1 MPLITDKRHT
11 RLLNLVVAAIYL
23 LLAQSGALFTA
34 HHGLTTLWW
43 PCGGF
48 ALAILLLHGVSL
60 LPGVLLGAFLS
71 SVSLGGSW
79 EMAIAFAAGNSL
91 EAVLGWYILSRLLNL
106 DIRITRLRDF
116 LTILYAAPFIA
127 LVSVT
132 VNSIA
137 LLLTNTIEN
146 HNWLH
151 IGLHWWMA
159 NFLGIVL
166 FTPLILVWRQKP
178 SDWLTSKRVLEAI
191 LLLGLT
197 FIAGQI
203 IFLNWYQQYT
213 SPYPKAFMMFLFVS
227 LTAIRLGPHGVL
239 IVLIMTSI
247 QALIGATLGI
257 GYFGDDIANTHL
269 TNFWLYMLIMSLSGM
284 TLATY
289 INEKKQVVGALQESE
304 NRFRTLANNT
314 SVLVWMSGTD
324 ALCTYFNQVWLDF
337 TGRTLEQELGHGWK
351 DNVHP
356 DDLPYCA
363 NVYTTAFDTR
373 QAFNMEYR
381 LRRHDGVYRWV
392 YDQGVPRYDSQ
403 GHFAGYIGSLFDI
416 TERKN
421 AEMAMYDS
429 EIRFRKLLDKIPLV
443 SVQGYAEDGTTNYW
457 NQASEYLYGYT
468 KEEAIGRKLTDL
480 IIPPEMREGVREAM
494 REMFKTGEP
503 IPASELR
510 LMKRGGIPVDV
521 FSSHAYVH
529 VPGREPEMF
538 CMDIDLTERK
548 RDEENIRNLAF
559 YDPLTQLPNRRLL
572 MDRLQQALAETDR
585 SGHHGALLFFDLDNF
600 KTLNDTLGHDKGD
613 LLLQQVAKRLSAN
626 IRKVDIAARLGGDE
640 FVVILKDLSKDP
652 EEAPFQAETT
662 CAKILAALNEP
673 YHLDDSEYH
682 NTTSIGITLFIDHQ
696 TTIEEL
702 MKHADIAMYQAK
714 QAGCNTFRFFDPQMQ
729 SAVEARS
736 ALENGLRKAIP
747 NNQLHLHYQ
756 QQVDELG
763 NIQGAEV
770 LVRWRHPDKGVIS
783 PADFIPLAEETGLI
797 IPIGLWVL
805 ETACLQLRQWQ
816 KDPERQHLQLA
827 VNVSARQ
834 FRQANFSQQV
844 TGILLKTGALP
855 SNLKL
860 ELTESAL
867 LDNIE
872 DTIEKMK
879 LLKRLGVQFSMDD
892 FGTGY
897 SSLSYLKKLPIDQLK
912 IDQSFVRNITSDP
925 DDATIVQT
933 IIAMAHN
940 LGITVIA
947 EGVETDQQKA
957 FLIQHNCRNFQG
969 YLFGKPAPIEEF
981 EANLKPN

>member
-1 MPLITDKRHT
+1 MPLVTDKHHT
-11 RLLNLVVAAIYL
+11 IIYNLVVAAIYM
-23 LLAQSGALFTA
+23 LLAQSGILFRA
-34 HHGLTTLWW
+34 HDYATTLWW

-48 ALAILLLHGVSL
+48 ALAILLLYGIPA

-71 SVSLGGSW
+71 SINFGDSW
-79 EMAIAFAAGNSL
+79 EITVAFTVGNAVEAI
-91 EAVLGWYILSRLLNL
+91 LGRHILSRLINF

-116 LTILYAAPFIA
+116 LTILYGAPFIA
-127 LVSVT
+127 LVSAIA
-132 VNSIA
+132 NSTA
-137 LLLTNTIEN
+137 LLLSNTIEQQS
-146 HNWLH
+146 WIH

-159 NFLGIVL
+159 DLLGIVL
-166 FTPLILVWRQKP
+166 FTPLILVWWHKP
-178 SDWLTSKRVLEAI
+178 NDWLTPMRVFEAI
-191 LLLGLT
+191 LLIGLT

-203 IFLNWYQQYT
+203 IFLNWYHEYLA
-213 SPYPKAFMMFLFVS
+213 PFPKAFMMFLLVS

-239 IVLIMTSI
+239 IILIITSV
-247 QALIGATLGI
+247 QALVGAIQGI
-257 GYFGDDIANTHL
+257 GYFGDDIVNTHL
-269 TNFWLYMLIMSLSGM
+269 TNFWLYTLIMSISGM
-284 TLATY
+284 TLACY
-289 INEKKQVVGALQESE
+289 INEKKQIVSELKESE

-314 SVLVWMSGTD
+314 SVLVWMSDTN

-337 TGRTLEQELGHGWK
+337 TGRTLEQELGNGWK
-351 DNVHP
+351 DSVHP
-356 DDLPYCA
+356 DDLQYCL
-363 NVYTTAFDTR
+363 NVFMTAFDKR
-373 QAFNMEYR
+373 QAFSMEYR

-392 YDQGVPRYDSQ
+392 YDQGVPLYDSQ
-403 GHFAGYIGSLFDI
+403 EKFVGYIGSLFDI

-457 NQASEYLYGYT
+457 NQASEHLYGYT
-468 KEEAIGRKLTDL
+468 KNEALGQKLTDL

-510 LMKRGGIPVDV
+510 LMKKDGGPVDV

-572 MDRLQQALAETDR
+572 MDRLQQALTETNR

-640 FVVILKDLSKDP
+640 FVVILKDLSKNPD
-652 EEAPFQAETT
+652 EAPFQAETT

-673 YHLDDSEYH
+673 YLLDDSEYQ

-696 TTIEEL
+696 TTIEDL
-702 MKHADIAMYQAK
+702 MKRADIAMYQAK
-714 QAGCNTFRFFDPQMQ
+714 HAGCNTFRFFDPQMQ
-729 SAVEARS
+729 SAVEVRS
-736 ALENGLRKAIP
+736 VLENGLRKAIHK
-747 NNQLHLHYQ
+747 NQLHLHYQ

-763 NIQGAEV
+763 HIHGAEV
-770 LVRWRHPDKGVIS
+770 LVRWLHPERGLIS
-783 PADFIPLAEETGLI
+783 PAEFIPLAEETGLI

-805 ETACLQLRQWQ
+805 ETACLQLRRWRD
-816 KDPERQHLQLA
+816 DPQRRQLQLA

-834 FRQANFSQQV
+834 FRQTNFSQQV
-844 TGILLKTGALP
+844 TDILTKTGALP

-879 LLKRLGVQFSMDD
+879 QLKLLGVQLSMDD

-897 SSLSYLKKLPIDQLK
+897 SSLSFLRKLPIDQLK
-912 IDQSFVRNITSDP
+912 IDQSFVRNITTNP
-925 DDATIVQT
+925 DEAVIVQT

-940 LGITVIA
+940 LGMEVIA
-947 EGVETDQQKA
+947 EGVETEQQKA

-969 YLFGKPAPIEEF
+969 YLFGKPIPIEQF
-981 EANLKPN
+981 EALI

>member
-1 MPLITDKRHT
+1 MSLARYKHPTT
-11 RLLNLVVAAIYL
+11 LLNLVVATIYI
-23 LLAQSGALFTA
+23 LLAQSGVPFAV
-34 HHGLTTLWW
+34 HHELTTLWW
-43 PCGGF
+43 PSGGF
-48 ALAILLLHGVSL
+48 ALAILLLYGLSL
-60 LPGVLLGAFLS
+60 LPGVLIGAFLC
-71 SVSLGGSW
+71 SVSFGGSW
-79 EMAIAFAAGNSL
+79 EMTIAFAVGHTL
-91 EAVLGWYILSRLLNL
+91 EALAGWYFLTKLANF
-106 DIRITRLRDF
+106 DVRITRLSDF
-116 LTILYAAPFIA
+116 LTILFSAPCIA
-127 LVSVT
+127 LVSA
-132 VNSIA
+132 SIISTA
-137 LLLTNTIEN
+137 LLLSGTIEN
-146 HNWLH
+146 QNCIH
-151 IGLHWWMA
+151 IGLHWWRA

-166 FTPLILVWRQKP
+166 FTPLVLVWREKP
-178 SDWLTSKRVLEAI
+178 SGRLTSKRLLEAI

-197 FIAGQI
+197 FLAGQI
-203 IFLNWYQQYT
+203 IFLDWYQQYT
-213 SPYPKAFMMFLFVS
+213 GAYPKAFMMFLFVS
-227 LTAIRLGPHGVL
+227 LTAIRFGLHGVL

-247 QALIGATLGI
+247 QALVGSIQGI
-257 GYFGDDIANTHL
+257 GYFGNDIANTHL
-269 TNFWLYMLIMSLSGM
+269 TDFWLYMLIMSISGM
-284 TLATY
+284 TLATF
-289 INEKKQVVGALQESE
+289 INEKEQAVGALQESE
-304 NRFRTLANNT
+304 NRFRTLADNT
-314 SVLVWMSGTD
+314 SVLVWMSD
-324 ALCTYFNQVWLDF
+324 ANTLCTYFNQVWLDF

-356 DDLPYCA
+356 DDLPYCL
-363 NVYTTAFDTR
+363 NVYATAFDIR
-373 QAFNMEYR
+373 QAFSMEYR

-443 SVQGYAEDGTTNYW
+443 SVQGYTEDGTTNYW

-480 IIPPEMREGVREAM
+480 IIPPEMREGVRQAM

-510 LMKRGGIPVDV
+510 LMKKGGGHIDV

-572 MDRLQQALAETDR
+572 LDRLQQTLTETDR

-613 LLLQQVAKRLSAN
+613 LLLKQVAKRLSAN

-640 FVVILKDLSKDP
+640 FVVILKDLSKKPD
-652 EEAPFQAETT
+652 EAPFQAETI
-662 CAKILAALNEP
+662 CAKILAALSEP
-673 YHLDDSEYH
+673 YQLNDSEYH
-682 NTTSIGITLFIDHQ
+682 NTTSIGIALFCDQ
-696 TTIEEL
+696 QATIEEL
-702 MKHADIAMYQAK
+702 MKRADIAMYQAK
-714 QAGCNTFRFFDPQMQ
+714 QAGYNTFRFFDPQMQ
-729 SAVEARS
+729 SAVEVRS

-756 QQVDELG
+756 QQVDEFG
-763 NIQGAEV
+763 NIHGAEV
-770 LVRWRHPDKGVIS
+770 LIRWRHPDKGIIS

-816 KDPERQHLQLA
+816 DNPEKRHLQLA

-855 SNLKL
+855 SNLKI

-897 SSLSYLKKLPIDQLK
+897 SSLSFLKKLPIDQLK

-925 DDATIVQT
+925 DDAIIVQT

-940 LGITVIA
+940 LGMTVIA

-957 FLIQHNCRNFQG
+957 FLIRHNCRDFQG
-969 YLFGKPAPIEEF
+969 YLFGKPVPIEEF
-981 EANLKPN
+981 EANLKPS